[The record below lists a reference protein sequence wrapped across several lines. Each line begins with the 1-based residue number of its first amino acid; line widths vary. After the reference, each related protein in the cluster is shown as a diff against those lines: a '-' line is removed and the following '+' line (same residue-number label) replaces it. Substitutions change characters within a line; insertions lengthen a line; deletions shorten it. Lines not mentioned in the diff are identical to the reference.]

1 MGARRSEEQQ
11 IDFEKTKNSRVVPRE
26 LFNDLI
32 AKEGNKLIKDEQGR
46 IQFNSESDLNAFKQ
60 RLAAKKAL
68 LNPNVLLYPY
78 EFPNAFGEIS
88 FFFEA
93 DTAIDYT
100 FFLIDANTNEQIV
113 IASGTCR
120 VGGQKV
126 PFDTK
131 KLPNGTYYY
140 GIETKFQRIEKKLR
154 ITN

>member
-1 MGARRSEEQQ
+1 M
-11 IDFEKTKNSRVVPRE
+11 N
-26 LFNDLI
+26 
-32 AKEGNKLIKDEQGR
+32 KDEL
-46 IQFNSESDLNAFKQ
+46 IQYATYALWVTLIIILILIINRKAKQ